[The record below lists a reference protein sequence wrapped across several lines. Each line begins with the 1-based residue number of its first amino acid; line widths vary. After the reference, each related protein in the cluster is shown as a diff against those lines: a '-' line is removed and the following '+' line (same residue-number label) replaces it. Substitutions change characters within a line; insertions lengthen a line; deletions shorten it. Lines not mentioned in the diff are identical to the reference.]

1 MMTMANSATHQFVW
15 QFWIAEPER
24 IRPMQMMIGPVTT
37 GGKNFITFLAPNAAK
52 SAASIKYKKPAL
64 ATPMQAYGSDCVA
77 VSPKEPPISTTAK

>member
-1 MMTMANSATHQFVW
+1 MANAISAKNQFVDA
-15 QFWIAEPER
+15 FPIAEDAR
-24 IRPMQMMIGPVTT
+24 LRPIQMMIGPVTT
-37 GGKNFITFLAPNAAK
+37 GGKNFITLPAPNAAK